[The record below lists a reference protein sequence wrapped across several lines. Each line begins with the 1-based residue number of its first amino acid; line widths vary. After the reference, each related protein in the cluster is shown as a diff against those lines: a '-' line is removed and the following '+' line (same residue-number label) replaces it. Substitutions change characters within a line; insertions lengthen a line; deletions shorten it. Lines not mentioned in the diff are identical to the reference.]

1 MVISGLDIPS
11 ANECDNDMAN
21 NVVKANKNNDQT
33 EEDSHLMFF
42 EVNVSDEARE
52 REEKER
58 RRRRKK
64 KDNRTIRGQ
73 KKTKGTCKSI

>member
-1 MVISGLDIPS
+1 MGKYVVISGLDIPS

-52 REEKER
+52 RRRREEEEEKEKTED
-58 RRRRKK
+58 RKNK
-64 KDNRTIRGQ
+64 RNM
-73 KKTKGTCKSI
+73 